1 MHFTPSLAD
10 AITALGRPLSS
21 LLDPSTR
28 VFGPFLL
35 GAGGIALVALVLRGM
50 TLGRAARELLSP
62 RVWLHRSAL
71 ADYRLI
77 AARAALRA
85 LLFGVRGVSTL
96 VVAAL
101 AMSWLRRHL
110 GLPDLHAP
118 AALVGAAFVL
128 SAFVAEDAVRFLLH
142 RVMHRVSWL
151 WEFHKVHHS
160 AEVLTPFTL
169 YRTHP
174 VEAAINGAGNTL
186 AVGLVTGLFAWS
198 FGPSLRAWEIFGVDA
213 IGFVWTLC
221 GANLRHSHVWLSYGP
236 RVERFFLSPA
246 QHQVHHSADP
256 RHVDRNFGTALSLW
270 DRLAGSLYVTSAQP
284 EALTFG
290 LPAGEPGPAHTVGS
304 LLLSPFAAVAR
315 RARAAVSR
323 LAPRPSPARLGFAPR
338 LALVVTSL
346 FLSACTQEQFD
357 RVTLLQALGRC
368 TVATYDQ
375 FQATTPGLVA
385 ATTAYASAPTDANRA
400 AARTAWERSIDLWE
414 QAELLRYGPAAP
426 FDTIGGQNLREGI
439 YSWPDVN
446 RCLIEQQVVSRA
458 YERPTFSDL
467 SSSTRGLA
475 ALEYLLFYEGADNAC
490 QATDAI
496 NATGTWAALS
506 PDELRQRKATYAR
519 LIAVD
524 LEANAQRLI
533 AAWHPNGFQ
542 NQVETAGLG
551 STLFPTQQV
560 AFSVIAEGAFYLD
573 TEVKDLR
580 LGRPLGIVNCTAG
593 TCPEALESQW
603 ADRGREHLRNNM
615 RGLRTLMEGCAAGN
629 NQGFD
634 DRLEAAGAGAL
645 ATQLR
650 ADLDAADA
658 AINAIPGTS
667 LRQALANDPASLRRA
682 HTAIK
687 ELTDFLKMEFS
698 TTLQITSERVG
709 GDND

>member
-1 MHFTPSLAD
+1 MHFAPSLTEAV
-10 AITALGRPLSS
+10 TALGRPLSS

-35 GAGGIALVALVLRGM
+35 GAAGIALVALVLRGM
-50 TLGRAARELLSP
+50 SLGLAARELLSP

-85 LLFGVRGVSTL
+85 LLVGVRGVSTL

-101 AMSWLRRHL
+101 VMSWLRRHL
-110 GLPDLHAP
+110 GLPGVHAS
-118 AALVGAAFVL
+118 AVLVGAAFVL
-128 SAFVAEDAVRFLLH
+128 AAFVAEDAVRFALH

-186 AVGLVTGLFAWS
+186 AVGLVTGLFAWT
-198 FGPSLRAWEIFGVDA
+198 FGPSIRAWEIFGVDA

-246 QHQVHHSADP
+246 QHQVHHSTDP

-270 DRLAGSLYVTSAQP
+270 DRLAGSLYVTSPQP

-290 LPAGEPGPAHTVGS
+290 LPAGEAGPAHTVGS

-315 RARAAVSR
+315 RARAVI
-323 LAPRPSPARLGFAPR
+323 APRPSPVRLGIAQRF
-338 LALVVTSL
+338 ALVAAAMVM
-346 FLSACTQEQFD
+346 SACTKEEPFD
-357 RVTLLQALGRC
+357 RVTLLQAFGRC
-368 TVATYDQ
+368 TVTTYDQ

-385 ATTAYASAPTDANRA
+385 ATTAYAAAPTDANRA
-400 AARTAWERSIDLWE
+400 AARTAWERAIDLWE
-414 QAELLRYGPAAP
+414 QAELLRYGPAAT

-439 YSWPDVN
+439 YAWPDVN

-458 YERPTFSDL
+458 YDTAMFSSL
-467 SSSTRGLA
+467 STSTRGLA

-496 NATGTWAALS
+496 NAMGTWAALS
-506 PDELRQRKATYAR
+506 PDELRQRKAAYAR
-519 LIAVD
+519 AIAVD
-524 LEANAQRLI
+524 VEANAQRLI

-542 NQVETAGLG
+542 NQIETAGLG
-551 STLFPTQQV
+551 SSLFATQQV

-573 TEVKDLR
+573 TDVKDLR
-580 LGRPLGIVNCTAG
+580 LGRPLGLVNCTTG
-593 TCPEALESQW
+593 TCPGALESQW

-667 LRQALANDPASLRRA
+667 LRDALANNPASLMRV

-698 TTLQITSERVG
+698 TTLQITSERVA